1 MTSDIPDAGANDIPD
16 SQSVEVYLGW
26 SFVVKASVRFVVVV
40 FTESVQVVE
49 SWIVEHEGLEEAFDL
64 ALRCGFSNGTRD
76 MLDAVCF

>member
-1 MTSDIPDAGANDIPD
+1 M
-16 SQSVEVYLGW
+16 
-26 SFVVKASVRFVVVV
+26 RFVVVV